1 MQKCCGMTHGYE
13 HETSRSMGMCR
24 SMGIGRGVGI
34 GIENV
39 IGRYI
44 GKTNTN

>member
-1 MQKCCGMTHGYE
+1 MTHGYE
-13 HETSRSMGMCR
+13 HETSRSMGICR
-24 SMGIGRGVGI
+24 SMGISRGVAI
-34 GIENV
+34 GTDSA